1 MDRVSALAAALTGY
15 VRISSAVI
23 RADGSGLIEVT
34 DHENSE
40 GPSMQAPYGRARRRW
55 DVDLLTL
62 EPVQKA
68 CTKRVRNALARAA
81 AALK

>member
-1 MDRVSALAAALTGY
+1 MDRVNALEDALAGY
-15 VRISSAVI
+15 VRITSAVI
-23 RADGSGLIEVT
+23 RPDGSGLIEVT
-34 DHENSE
+34 DHE
-40 GPSMQAPYGRARRRW
+40 GHKARRW

-81 AALK
+81 ESLGAE